1 MLVGRRHRRRC
12 AASTIVLTPV
22 LLLALLGLGAGVG
35 WLAGRLLHRRANSTV
50 LPDVLQAM
58 CGSALGLE
66 AYGLTG
72 SFAHGL
78 GEMVGVALLGAW
90 VAVGVSRATAALL
103 RRLGPPPRDDGP

>member
-1 MLVGRRHRRRC
+1 
-12 AASTIVLTPV
+12 VLTP
-22 LLLALLGLGAGVG
+22 LLLIALLGLGAGVG

-90 VAVGVSRATAALL
+90 VAVGVSHATAALL
-103 RRLGPPPRDDGP
+103 RRLGPPPPDDCA